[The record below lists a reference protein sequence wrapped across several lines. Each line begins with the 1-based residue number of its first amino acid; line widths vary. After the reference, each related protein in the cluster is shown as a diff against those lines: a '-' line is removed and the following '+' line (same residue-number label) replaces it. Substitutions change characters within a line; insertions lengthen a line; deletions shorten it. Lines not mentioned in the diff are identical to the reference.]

1 MNCTALLSLQRTGP
15 QADANR
21 LRLRAAMFRPYD
33 PRTAQNLVRAAEQL
47 EAQARCYGTNH
58 SSASQR
64 ARSRTTGRRARR

>member
-33 PRTAQNLVRAAEQL
+33 PCTAQNLVRAAEQL
-47 EAQARCYGTNH
+47 EAQARCYANH
-58 SSASQR
+58 GDGSGR
-64 ARSRTTGRRARR
+64 ARAGIAGRRAG